1 MLCAL
6 CVRALYALE
15 GVFSLPMWWVV
26 HALRIYVSSVCAL
39 RVCMLTP
46 SNPNYV
52 GTTVN
57 GVCVMFCVGY
67 VLGR

>member
-26 HALRIYVSSVCAL
+26 HALCIYVSSVRAL
-39 RVCMLTP
+39 LE
-46 SNPNYV
+46 
-52 GTTVN
+52 
-57 GVCVMFCVGY
+57 CV
-67 VLGR
+67 R